1 MFARTSTWTGSDS
14 ELDRWAAHVAD
25 TVRPMVGGLPGNAG
39 AVFLVDRGSKRAL
52 TLTLWETEEA
62 ALASDQA
69 AGRSPIALG
78 DRPPQEAREMRR
90 NHMIKMSAVIAL
102 ALAAIAAPSASAQF
116 DLASAGT
123 PGGRAQSPTA
133 NASPVVQS
141 NPDQQTT
148 QSVPVG
154 PPILPRAGVSEQA
167 AINRA
172 QAREAQA
179 LAYSLP
185 PAAQYRM
192 EELDANASAVH
203 PVAATTPT
211 VKAPGGGFDWGD
223 AGIGAAGGLA
233 LSMLGLGGALVVSQR
248 RTRQRTSATA

>member
-1 MFARTSTWTGSDS
+1 MS
-14 ELDRWAAHVAD
+14 
-25 TVRPMVGGLPGNAG
+25 
-39 AVFLVDRGSKRAL
+39 
-52 TLTLWETEEA
+52 
-62 ALASDQA
+62 LASRRRLMA
-69 AGRSPIALG
+69 ATL
-78 DRPPQEAREMRR
+78 
-90 NHMIKMSAVIAL
+90 MIG
-102 ALAAIAAPSASAQF
+102 AIAAPAASARPV
-116 DLASAGT
+116 DPAPSAT
-123 PGGRAQSPTA
+123 AQSQSTTTGWVV
-133 NASPVVQS
+133 SP
-141 NPDQQTT
+141 NPDHQTA
-148 QSVPVG
+148 QSLPG
-154 PPILPRAGVSEQA
+154 APPILPRARASEQA

-192 EELDANASAVH
+192 EELNANAGAVH

>member
-1 MFARTSTWTGSDS
+1 MSLASRS
-14 ELDRWAAHVAD
+14 RRIA
-25 TVRPMVGGLPGNAG
+25 
-39 AVFLVDRGSKRAL
+39 
-52 TLTLWETEEA
+52 A
-62 ALASDQA
+62 AL
-69 AGRSPIALG
+69 
-78 DRPPQEAREMRR
+78 
-90 NHMIKMSAVIAL
+90 MIS
-102 ALAAIAAPSASAQF
+102 AIAAAAASAQF
-116 DLASAGT
+116 DLAPS
-123 PGGRAQSPTA
+123 GRAQSRATTIA
-133 NASPVVQS
+133 PVARP
-141 NPDQQTT
+141 NPDEQTA

-154 PPILPRAGVSEQA
+154 PPILPRAGASEQA

-179 LAYSLP
+179 LAYSLS
-185 PAAQYRM
+185 PAARYRM
-192 EELDANASAVH
+192 EELNANASADH